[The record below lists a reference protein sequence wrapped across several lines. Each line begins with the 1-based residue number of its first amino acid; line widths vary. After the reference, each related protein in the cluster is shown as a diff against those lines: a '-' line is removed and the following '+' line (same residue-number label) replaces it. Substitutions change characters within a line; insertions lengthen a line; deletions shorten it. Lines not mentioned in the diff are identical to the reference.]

1 MHDLDRAMFEADET
15 ETGTSEEQEHE
26 EFLANLK
33 QMSRNGG
40 GTWRRSGRRSRSG
53 AGTSDTD
60 MAARLLD
67 VQSEEELEQFLG
79 SLVDRAAGAYKA
91 AKDFTE
97 TPTGQAVVKVLKKGA
112 GAALPVAGGLLGG
125 YFGQPKLG
133 QSAGGAVKEWLGWE
147 LEGLSEEDREFEVA
161 KAFTRFATAAARQA
175 AQAPTGASPE
185 AVARAAAMTAA
196 RRYAPALLDWFGGGR
211 GKQSEFEAE
220 SDEFESESYESESS
234 QPDELEAEMEA
245 AAQLLEI
252 TSEEELEEFLGSLIK
267 KAASAVG
274 RAVRSPVGQAL
285 GGALKGIARKA
296 LPVVGG
302 AVGSFV
308 APGAGTAIGTALG
321 SAASRMFELELE
333 SMDEQ
338 EAEFEVARRVVRLTS
353 AAAKNAARAPRGAP
367 PQAVAQAAIRAAARR
382 HAPGLASGRPGRPN
396 RPGGPGRPKRRRP
409 YTPGSYGFVVT
420 QSGDGGAA
428 PPDEDDDGDRCRYC
442 GAATGGDEG

>member
-1 MHDLDRAMFEADET
+1 MFEADET
-15 ETGTSEEQEHE
+15 ETGTSDEQEHE

-252 TSEEELEEFLGSLIK
+252 TSEEELGEFVGSLIK

-285 GGALKGIARKA
+285 GGALKGIARNPFLFQLANDVQHLAFAADHRDVTRRCRDGQFQHAHIVAMPPGHDDQVAGFVDGQLGKNILVLFGVDFARFWKAFAIGKA
-296 LPVVGG
+296 LAVIHHHGG
-302 AVGSFV
+302 E
-308 APGAGTAIGTALG
+308 PG
-321 SAASRMFELELE
+321 
-333 SMDEQ
+333 Q
-338 EAEFEVARRVVRLTS
+338 
-353 AAAKNAARAPRGAP
+353 
-367 PQAVAQAAIRAAARR
+367 
-382 HAPGLASGRPGRPN
+382 
-396 RPGGPGRPKRRRP
+396 
-409 YTPGSYGFVVT
+409 
-420 QSGDGGAA
+420 
-428 PPDEDDDGDRCRYC
+428 RCHF
-442 GAATGGDEG
+442 